1 MHRLSSFIAIS
12 FLCGS
17 LLAAAD
23 AGPLTTEQRVAFDL
37 RGRVED
43 MNGVAVSGARVI
55 LLNASGPAKAPRQTR
70 SDSQGEWLFRQ
81 VKPGKWKIQAL
92 NPNALSEIYHLT
104 ISWRQDNRELMPVI
118 LKLEIKA
125 HDILAEGKAHLYN
138 HEWESAQRALDFFTT
153 NFIESPMLEEALFWN
168 AYACFRRSRN
178 HGGDAPAMR
187 RKALMMISHL
197 LEKYAEGPWSD
208 DARVLRLDLWCD
220 QLRAGDRKDLK
231 PLLHATDSEKESDAR
246 VRRAAIEILIPIK
259 PQFAWD
265 SLLREL
271 AATQSAK
278 LRGDLLI
285 LITRFPANR
294 AIAELNRVAQTDPDS
309 MVRAKARYWLQRLSR
324 LPGADSSGQKTAD
337 QP

>member
-17 LLAAAD
+17 LLAAAV
-23 AGPLTTEQRVAFDL
+23 AGSTAEQRVAFDL

-55 LLNASGPAKAPRQTR
+55 LLNASGTARAPRQTL
-70 SDSQGEWLFRQ
+70 SDSRGEWLFRQ

-92 NPNALSEIYHLT
+92 NPDALSEIYHLT
-104 ISWRQDNRELMPVI
+104 ISWRQEDRELMPVI
-118 LKLEIKA
+118 LKLGITA

-178 HGGDAPAMR
+178 HGDEAPAMR
-187 RKALMMISHL
+187 SKALIMISRL

-231 PLLHATDSEKESDAR
+231 PLLNAADSEKESDAR

-259 PQFAWD
+259 PQFAWE
-265 SLLREL
+265 SLRREL

-278 LRGDLLI
+278 LRGELLV

-294 AIAELNRVAQTDPDS
+294 AVPELNRVAEEDPDS
-309 MVRAKARYWLQRLSR
+309 MVRAKARYWLQRLKR
-324 LPGADSSGQKTAD
+324 LPGADSASQNPAD